1 MDKAIRNEDQT
12 EMRLVNSAVR
22 NVAKYGVLILEKYNK
37 EEIIK
42 AIKAARVTIACPDLM
57 MKKIETFANMYDK
70 FQSIVL
76 DIAQKHDTILD
87 RIDSHN
93 ELDFK
98 KV

>member
-1 MDKAIRNEDQT
+1 M
-12 EMRLVNSAVR
+12 VNSAVR
-22 NVAKYGVLILEKYNK
+22 NVAKHGVLILEKYNK

-42 AIKAARVTIACPDLM
+42 AIKTTRITIACPDLM
-57 MKKIETFANMYDK
+57 MKRIDAFADMYDK

-87 RIDSHN
+87 RINSHK